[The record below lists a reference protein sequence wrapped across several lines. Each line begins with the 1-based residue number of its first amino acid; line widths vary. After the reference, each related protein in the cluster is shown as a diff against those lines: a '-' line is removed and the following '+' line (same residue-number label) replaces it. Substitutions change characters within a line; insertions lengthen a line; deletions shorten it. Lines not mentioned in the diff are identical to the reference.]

1 MIEYEYIL
9 KVGRENIDLLNKITE
24 AYEGIGNVRTLD
36 NKEGI
41 IKILTI
47 SYFLY
52 DVEQMIKKIEKVF
65 GIKIE
70 IISKKEWQGV
80 I

>member
-1 MIEYEYIL
+1 MSEYEYIL
-9 KVGRENIDLLNKITE
+9 KVGRENIDIWNKITE

-36 NKEGI
+36 SNKGI

-47 SYFLY
+47 SYFLDDIDNMLDKIREIY
-52 DVEQMIKKIEKVF
+52 NIDIKL
-65 GIKIE
+65 
-70 IISKKEWQGV
+70 ISKEEWQGV

>member
-1 MIEYEYIL
+1 MNEYEYIL
-9 KVGRENIDLLNKITE
+9 KVGRENIDILNKITE

-36 NKEGI
+36 SKEGI

-47 SYFLY
+47 SYFL
-52 DVEQMIKKIEKVF
+52 DDIDKMLEKIKRVYNID
-65 GIKIE
+65 IK
-70 IISKKEWQGV
+70 IISKEEWQGV

>member
-47 SYFLY
+47 SYFLS

-65 GIKIE
+65 GITIE

>member
-1 MIEYEYIL
+1 MSEYEYIL
-9 KVGRENIDLLNKITE
+9 QVGRENIDILNKITE

-36 NKEGI
+36 SNKGI

-47 SYFLY
+47 SYFLDDIDNMLDKIRKIY
-52 DVEQMIKKIEKVF
+52 NIDIKL
-65 GIKIE
+65 
-70 IISKKEWQGV
+70 ISKEEWQGV